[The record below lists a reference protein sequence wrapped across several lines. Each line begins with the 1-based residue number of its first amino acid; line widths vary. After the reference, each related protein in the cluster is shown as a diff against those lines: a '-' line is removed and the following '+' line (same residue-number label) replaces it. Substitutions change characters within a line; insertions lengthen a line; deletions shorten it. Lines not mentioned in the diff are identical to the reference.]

1 MINLIPFQGTTSA
14 LKELEA
20 KELFNEEKVG
30 GPKVKGIEAKE
41 RTFIASQSERSM
53 LESLSKS
60 LDGVDD
66 IKKLRSAFKKLCA
79 AAAKLSFLIT
89 GHRTASSTNLPPL

>member
-41 RTFIASQSERSM
+41 RAFIASQCERPM
-53 LESLSKS
+53 LECEQWTSDVVSCGRK
-60 LDGVDD
+60 
-66 IKKLRSAFKKLCA
+66 FCA

>member
-1 MINLIPFQGTTSA
+1 M
-14 LKELEA
+14 
-20 KELFNEEKVG
+20 
-30 GPKVKGIEAKE
+30 KGIEAKE

-66 IKKLRSAFKKLCA
+66 IKKLRSAFKKISNL
-79 AAAKLSFLIT
+79 KKKPENMGLVENLWMRLKNLS
-89 GHRTASSTNLPPL
+89 NPLSAGMIFELFWQYLSII

>member
-1 MINLIPFQGTTSA
+1 MFT
-14 LKELEA
+14 
-20 KELFNEEKVG
+20 EEKVG

-66 IKKLRSAFKKLCA
+66 IKKLKSAFKKISNLKKKRKTCGW
-79 AAAKLSFLIT
+79 L
-89 GHRTASSTNLPPL
+89 RTC

>member
-1 MINLIPFQGTTSA
+1 M
-14 LKELEA
+14 
-20 KELFNEEKVG
+20 FNEEKVG

-66 IKKLRSAFKKLCA
+66 IKKLRSALKKISNLKKKRKTCGW
-79 AAAKLSFLIT
+79 L
-89 GHRTASSTNLPPL
+89 RTC

>member
-1 MINLIPFQGTTSA
+1 MAGSTTSA

-20 KELFNEEKVG
+20 KELFTEDKVG

-66 IKKLRSAFKKLCA
+66 IKKLRSAFKNISNLFA
-79 AAAKLSFLIT
+79 SIT
-89 GHRTASSTNLPPL
+89 AHRTASSATLPP

>member
-1 MINLIPFQGTTSA
+1 MSIKNKIRHCLIPFQGTTSA
-14 LKELEA
+14 LKELEV
-20 KELFNEEKVG
+20 KELFTEEKVG

-60 LDGVDD
+60 LLDTIGQFSHRRDLAVAYHY
-66 IKKLRSAFKKLCA
+66 I
-79 AAAKLSFLIT
+79 LSQT
-89 GHRTASSTNLPPL
+89 R

>member
-20 KELFNEEKVG
+20 KELFTEEKVG

-66 IKKLRSAFKKLCA
+66 IKKLRSAFKKISNL
-79 AAAKLSFLIT
+79 KKKRKTWDWL
-89 GHRTASSTNLPPL
+89 RTC

>member
-20 KELFNEEKVG
+20 KELFTEEKVG

-60 LDGVDD
+60 LHYDASPIENG
-66 IKKLRSAFKKLCA
+66 KLR
-79 AAAKLSFLIT
+79 
-89 GHRTASSTNLPPL
+89 NLPK